1 MTGDPYEKILDNMR
15 EYPTGIPTD
24 DGEVSEAFR
33 AYIKLLFTPE
43 EALIATHLGIK
54 PVSGGRIAQKIGL
67 RLANIR
73 VIQKIAK
80 KVSAAKIAKK
90 IGKDKKETMK
100 ILEDMVDK
108 GVIQD
113 IGGYSHFLT
122 VPHLL
127 NIGFKYPKALERLGV
142 KGAELYQQFFIH
154 EKYYKRY
161 QSSDAGTPMTRIIP
175 IEESIDHRSTIR
187 NSEEIHRILDQCP
200 EPIVITDC
208 PCRNRTDIL
217 GIRECKDKY
226 PIHDSCFQIG
236 AFGEYFL
243 RRGQGKRLTRG
254 QAHQVVDKFARM
266 GLVFTTENT
275 VDTNRFIIC
284 CCCECCCSL
293 LRGMTRFEEKNEG
306 CCAKSNFISAVDQEA
321 CTGCGICME
330 RCVFHAIS
338 IDDEKASVNPARC
351 YGCGSCAVT
360 CPAKAIKLHRSKGPC
375 MYADGID
382 LTDAIY
388 KENNV

>member
-1 MTGDPYEKILDNMR
+1 MNGDPYEKILDNMR
-15 EYPTGIPTD
+15 EYPTGIPTH

-33 AYIKLLFTPE
+33 AYIKTLFTPE
-43 EALIATHLGIK
+43 EALIAAHLGIK
-54 PVSGGRIAQKIGL
+54 PVSGGKIAQKVGL

-80 KVSAAKIAKK
+80 QVSAAKIAKK
-90 IGKDKKETMK
+90 IGKDRKETMK

-108 GVIQD
+108 GIIQD

-122 VPHLL
+122 VAHLL

-142 KGAELYQQFFIH
+142 KGAELYQQFFIK

-175 IEESIDHRSTIR
+175 IEKSIDYRSSIR

-200 EPIVITDC
+200 EPIVATDC
-208 PCRNRTDIL
+208 PCRKRVDIL

-243 RRGQGKRLTRG
+243 RRGQGKKLEREE
-254 QAHQVVDKFARM
+254 AHQLVDRYAQM

-275 VDTNRFIIC
+275 KDRNRFIIC

-293 LRGMTRFEEKNEG
+293 LRGMTRFEEKNEVCSAKANYIAEVNPELCKG
-306 CCAKSNFISAVDQEA
+306 CSLCV
-321 CTGCGICME
+321 E
-330 RCVFHAIS
+330 RCKFHAVTV
-338 IDDEKASVNPARC
+338 ENKKASVNHEKC
-351 YGCGSCAVT
+351 YGCGVCAVT
-360 CPAKAIKLHRSKGPC
+360 CPGNAVKLHRTERCSIF
-375 MYADGID
+375 ADAIE
-382 LTDAIY
+382 LTDTIY
-388 KENNV
+388 HENNP

>member
-1 MTGDPYEKILDNMR
+1 MIGDPYEKILDTMQ
-15 EYPTGIPTD
+15 EYPNGIPTNEGD
-24 DGEVSEAFR
+24 VSEAFR

-43 EALIATHLGIK
+43 EALIAAHLGIK
-54 PVSGGRIAQKIGL
+54 PVSGGKIAQKIGL

-73 VIQKIAK
+73 FIQKIAK

-90 IGKDKKETMK
+90 IGKNRKETMN

-122 VPHLL
+122 VPHLF

-161 QSSDAGTPMTRIIP
+161 QSSDAGTSMTRIVP
-175 IEESIDHRSTIR
+175 IEKSIDYRSTIR

-200 EPIVITDC
+200 EPIVSTDC

-226 PIHDSCFQIG
+226 PINDSCFQIG

-243 RRGQGKRLTRG
+243 RRGQRKKLEREEAHRL
-254 QAHQVVDKFARM
+254 VDRYANL

-275 VDTNRFIIC
+275 KDRNRFIIC
-284 CCCECCCSL
+284 FCCECCCSL
-293 LRGMTRFEEKNEG
+293 LRGMTRFEDKNEA
-306 CCAKSNFISAVDQEA
+306 CNAKSNYIAAINLEL
-321 CTGCGICME
+321 CKGCNLCVE
-330 RCVFHAIS
+330 RCKFHAITV
-338 IDDEKASVNPARC
+338 ENKKLSVNPDRC
-351 YGCGSCAVT
+351 YGCGVCAVT
-360 CPAKAIKLHRSKGPC
+360 CPTEAMKLHRIERSDT
-375 MYADGID
+375 YADAIE
-382 LTDAIY
+382 LTDTIY
-388 KENNV
+388 HENKG